1 MIWEHHFKIMRINF
15 FLTIFLFYFGSMGQ
29 SYSNSKTVFIDLDFI
44 LSESNSGKKIINDL
58 NEMNKKNND
67 VIISTEK
74 KFQQEENEIKSQK
87 NIISAEE
94 YKNRVDDYNFRINN
108 FLLKKKEMLSKFEL
122 EKKKKLDTFFSSLN
136 LILNDYMKK
145 NSIDIILEKKNI
157 VLANSNNEVSNDILL
172 LVNNKI
178 N

>member
-1 MIWEHHFKIMRINF
+1 
-15 FLTIFLFYFGSMGQ
+15 MGQ

>member
-1 MIWEHHFKIMRINF
+1 M
-15 FLTIFLFYFGSMGQ
+15 
-29 SYSNSKTVFIDLDFI
+29 
-44 LSESNSGKKIINDL
+44 
-58 NEMNKKNND
+58 
-67 VIISTEK
+67 
-74 KFQQEENEIKSQK
+74 
-87 NIISAEE
+87 
-94 YKNRVDDYNFRINN
+94 DDYNFRINN

>member
-1 MIWEHHFKIMRINF
+1 
-15 FLTIFLFYFGSMGQ
+15 MGQ

-136 LILNDYMKK
+136 LILNDYMKE

-157 VLANSNNEVSNDILL
+157 VLANSNNECLMIFCN
-172 LVNNKI
+172 
-178 N
+178 

>member
-1 MIWEHHFKIMRINF
+1 
-15 FLTIFLFYFGSMGQ
+15 
-29 SYSNSKTVFIDLDFI
+29 
-44 LSESNSGKKIINDL
+44 
-58 NEMNKKNND
+58 
-67 VIISTEK
+67 
-74 KFQQEENEIKSQK
+74 
-87 NIISAEE
+87 
-94 YKNRVDDYNFRINN
+94 VDDYNFRINN

-122 EKKKKLDTFFSSLN
+122 EKKKKLDIFFSSLN

>member
-1 MIWEHHFKIMRINF
+1 MRINF
-15 FLTIFLFYFGSMGQ
+15 FLTIFLFYFVSMGQ